1 MTTRNRTQRL
11 PGRAAFATLAVAALL
26 AACGSDDSSGPATT
40 TPAATPPATASA
52 PPATTDVIPPGTVD
66 GIDPLEDASM
76 DPVTVAAANT
86 ETALLTDV
94 RAARHEGYDRLVF
107 VFKNALP
114 GYDVRYVERPIIQ
127 DGSGDE
133 MTVAGAAVV
142 QVRMESAL
150 DADLEQEGA
159 PPTYTGPTRFSP
171 GTPEVA
177 ELVRTGGFEGV
188 LTWAVG
194 LNDRVDFRVLTLRDP
209 PRLVIDFR
217 NH

>member
-1 MTTRNRTQRL
+1 MQRL
-11 PGRAAFATLAVAALL
+11 PGRAVLATLAVAALL

-40 TPAATPPATASA
+40 ATTTTPAATEPATTSA
-52 PPATTDVIPPGTVD
+52 PPATTDVVPPATVD
-66 GIDPLEDASM
+66 GNDPMDDAST
-76 DPVTVAAANT
+76 DPVTVPATNT
-86 ETALLTDV
+86 ATALLTDV
-94 RAARHEGYDRLVF
+94 RTARREGYDRLVF